1 MGPSYSYDDV
11 QDFKP
16 YQAQNKGQRLN
27 SGERQD
33 REWYLRDF
41 SQEDEQMVYLVY
53 GRYSYLISS
62 GSKIQNRCI
71 LNLFY
76 LQRQEANTLREFNTQ
91 HHARTVSEGLI
102 LIE

>member
-1 MGPSYSYDDV
+1 MGWWATERTADDDDDGADDDVDDDVDDDDVDVDDEV

-41 SQEDEQMVYLVY
+41 SQEDEQMV
-53 GRYSYLISS
+53 
-62 GSKIQNRCI
+62 
-71 LNLFY
+71 
-76 LQRQEANTLREFNTQ
+76 
-91 HHARTVSEGLI
+91 
-102 LIE
+102 